1 MRRHSASSFD
11 VDAAGK
17 LSRRLA
23 GGGLQPELPESDAQT
38 GTYLRFRAPQG
49 APEATPTEAPEGAE
63 PQPQVD
69 LDAVAQEMD
78 SWPALLA
85 WAMDVARSR
94 AAFVVDSQ
102 GFVIA
107 SRGNVPSD
115 GFAGTGAE
123 LCFTMEQLTKIDPDA
138 GELRSVELDF
148 KGRSILGL
156 RAAGDGELLY
166 ILGLVGPASLPQE
179 VKDAVSRQ
187 LHLCL
192 GKLH

>member
-1 MRRHSASSFD
+1 MKRHSVSSSD
-11 VDAAGK
+11 IDTAGK

-23 GGGLQPELPESDAQT
+23 GGGPRPELPESDAEAAS
-38 GTYLRFRAPQG
+38 YLRFRAPQG
-49 APEATPTEAPEGAE
+49 APEAAPAAE
-63 PQPQVD
+63 DARPQPQVD
-69 LDAVAQEMD
+69 LDAVAPEMD
-78 SWPALLA
+78 SWPTFLA

-123 LCFTMEQLTKIDPDA
+123 LCYAMEHLLKIDPDA
-138 GELRSVELDF
+138 GELRSVEFDF
-148 KGRSILGL
+148 KGRSIVGL
-156 RAAGDGELLY
+156 RAGGAGELLY
-166 ILGLVGPASLPQE
+166 ILGLVGAASLPQE
-179 VKDAVSRQ
+179 VKNAISKQ
-187 LHLCL
+187 LHLSL